1 MFGYIKRWSSA
12 VSRFVLL
19 KTDAPKWLEVT
30 LQYFTF
36 MWMVAM
42 IVAFLSTT
50 VVFGF
55 AIVKAS
61 MLLIAR
67 LALGGLVLLLLF
79 RAWRYG
85 TAAGKERS

>member
-1 MFGYIKRWSSA
+1 MFGYIKHWSSV
-12 VSRFVLL
+12 VSHYVLL
-19 KTDAPKWLEVT
+19 KTNAPKWLEVT

-42 IVAFLSTT
+42 IVALLSTT
-50 VVFGF
+50 VLFGF

-67 LALGGLVLLLLF
+67 LAVGGLVLLLLI